1 MNPSHERNYAD
12 PEGKQRNGA
21 GILPLQ
27 PCRPMRTSKP
37 PPRVHIQEQR
47 GSNVAAANGTL
58 RHGGYPLSSLLCRGA
73 SIASLDLSTETRN
86 MPSKTL
92 GAATI
97 AASSMAAVLT

>member
-27 PCRPMRTSKP
+27 PCRAMRTSKP
-37 PPRVHIQEQR
+37 PPRVHIEEKR

-58 RHGGYPLSSLLCRGA
+58 RHGGYPLSALLCRGA
-73 SIASLDLSTETRN
+73 SIASMELRAERLK
-86 MPSKTL
+86 MP
-92 GAATI
+92 GEIWVAATL
-97 AASSMAAVLT
+97 AVSARVRV